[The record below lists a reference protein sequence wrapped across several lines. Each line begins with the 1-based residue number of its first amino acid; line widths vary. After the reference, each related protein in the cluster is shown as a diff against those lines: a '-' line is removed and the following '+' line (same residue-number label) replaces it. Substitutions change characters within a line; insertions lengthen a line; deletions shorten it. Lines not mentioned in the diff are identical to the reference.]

1 MLKAKESN
9 LTKKDISKK
18 LSLKSGIPSSFLNKI
33 IDDLIIFLM
42 VSIKKRTIKIKNF
55 GVFKILDKK
64 ERLGRNPKNKKTYII
79 SARKSLSFI
88 ANKKLNK
95 KVDNY

>member
-42 VSIKKRTIKIKNF
+42 VSIKKKN
-55 GVFKILDKK
+55 
-64 ERLGRNPKNKKTYII
+64 Y
-79 SARKSLSFI
+79 
-88 ANKKLNK
+88 
-95 KVDNY
+95 